1 MLSVEY
7 WFEAPTLTDT
17 DAEHVVVPAAQ
28 TRYEYELLAFF
39 GSWSTKEPVF
49 ATVAIRRL
57 LRKTSVFAED
67 SPLHAS
73 VTDEPESVAFSVTV
87 AGGGGG
93 AELERRTAPLVGPR
107 VTELVVDPSA
117 CTYGLSSCTVTV
129 DEVGLTST
137 VPPEKFRRQAAPT
150 WNRAPLGEP
159 TSAVHTGEYGS
170 CDSGSLN
177 W

>member
-1 MLSVEY
+1 M
-7 WFEAPTLTDT
+7 FE
-17 DAEHVVVPAAQ
+17 
-28 TRYEYELLAFF
+28 
-39 GSWSTKEPVF
+39 
-49 ATVAIRRL
+49 TVATRL
-57 LRKTSVFAED
+57 PLRKTSAFAEVI
-67 SPLHAS
+67 PVQPS
-73 VTDEPESVAFSVTV
+73 VTEVPATDAFSVIGPGGGG
-87 AGGGGG
+87 GGGGG
-93 AELERRTAPLVGPR
+93 AVELERRTAPLVALR

-117 CTYGLSSCTVTV
+117 CRYGLSSCTVTV

-150 WNRAPLGEP
+150 WNRAPVGEP